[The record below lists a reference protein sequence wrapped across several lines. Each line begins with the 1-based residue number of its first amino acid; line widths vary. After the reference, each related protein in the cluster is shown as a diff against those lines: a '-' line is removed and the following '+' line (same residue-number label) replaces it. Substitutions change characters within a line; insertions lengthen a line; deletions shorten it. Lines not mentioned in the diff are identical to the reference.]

1 MDIHMENNK
10 RLSPDINVS
19 IKLLKDA
26 LPIKRSFD
34 VIGRELII
42 GQSTNAYLVFIDG
55 FAKDDIMLWILEVLQ
70 SLSESDLNN
79 NAIDTLMKKKI
90 GYIEVERF
98 SDIEQIRTMVLAGAV
113 GLLVDGQDEAII
125 IDSREYPVRSPEEP
139 ELEKVSRGSR
149 DGLVETIIFNTA
161 LIRRRLRD
169 PNLIFEITT
178 VGKRSKTDVVIAYLE
193 DIADKNL
200 LKEIQDKLGNID
212 VGALVMAEKTLEELL
227 IKKHWYNPL
236 PQAKF
241 TERPD
246 VVAAHLMEGH
256 IAIIVDTSPSIMLL
270 PVTMFHFTQHA
281 EDYYQNILVGSY
293 YRWVRFLG
301 MLSALL
307 LPPLWLLLVQNIE
320 MLPDWLQFLGPKE
333 EYTIPLFIQLILLEF
348 GLDILRLSSIHTPS
362 ALNTSLGIIGG
373 LILSDLA
380 VKVGMFVP
388 ETVLYMALAG
398 IGTFATPSL
407 EFALAL
413 RIFRF
418 ILLILT
424 GLLGFWGFVGG
435 LIVVF
440 ILLLTSKSF
449 KNGKPYTWPLIP
461 LKLKP
466 LAHILFRM
474 PIPKIGEG
482 NDDKS

>member
-1 MDIHMENNK
+1 MENNK
-10 RLSPDINVS
+10 RLSPDINVN
-19 IKLLKDA
+19 IKQLKDA

-474 PIPKIGEG
+474 PIPTIGEG

>member
-1 MDIHMENNK
+1 MEDNK
-10 RLSPDINVS
+10 RLSPDINQS

-34 VIGRELII
+34 VIGRDLII

-113 GLLVDGQDEAII
+113 VLIVDGIDEGII
-125 IDSREYPVRSPEEP
+125 IDAREYPVRSPEEP

-169 PNLIFEITT
+169 PNLIFEIKT

-193 DIADKNL
+193 DMADKKL
-200 LKEIQDKLGNID
+200 LKEIQNKIDEID

-320 MLPDWLQFLGPKE
+320 MLPEWLQFLGPKD
-333 EYTIPLFIQLILLEF
+333 EYTIPLIVQLLLLE
-348 GLDILRLSSIHTPS
+348 
-362 ALNTSLGIIGG
+362 LNL
-373 LILSDLA
+373 
-380 VKVGMFVP
+380 
-388 ETVLYMALAG
+388 
-398 IGTFATPSL
+398 
-407 EFALAL
+407 
-413 RIFRF
+413 
-418 ILLILT
+418 
-424 GLLGFWGFVGG
+424 
-435 LIVVF
+435 
-440 ILLLTSKSF
+440 
-449 KNGKPYTWPLIP
+449 
-461 LKLKP
+461 
-466 LAHILFRM
+466 
-474 PIPKIGEG
+474 
-482 NDDKS
+482 

>member
-1 MDIHMENNK
+1 MENNK
-10 RLSPDINVS
+10 RLSPDINVN
-19 IKLLKDA
+19 IKQLKDA

-70 SLSESDLNN
+70 SLSENDLNHN
-79 NAIDTLMKKKI
+79 VIDTLMKKKI

-482 NDDKS
+482 NDDKN